1 MVESFGAAVA
11 AFTTRPVVMVAA
23 AADPAKIFQNQPL
36 TTSIETP
43 ATKKLP
49 ATPCTNRSFM
59 LWSGLMSA
67 EPRSD
72 HRVDQGGENE
82 KGNTHKGSRS
92 TSISSMRDGRDIAVG
107 SFLSCAVDVDGGGQP
122 RRTLMSV
129 DARRARPARPWS
141 VGARSQHG
149 GGLIA
154 TDRRSPRRVPLFLLP
169 VSGRAGARASTAHVA
184 LTRVRR
190 RRIASSGRPGESC

>member
-1 MVESFGAAVA
+1 
-11 AFTTRPVVMVAA
+11 MVAA
-23 AADPAKIFQNQPL
+23 AADAANFPGDVLTRPVASPSAKKIGPRV
-36 TTSIETP
+36 
-43 ATKKLP
+43 
-49 ATPCTNRSFM
+49 CTNASFM

-72 HRVDQGGENE
+72 RRVDQGEENE

-92 TSISSMRDGRDIAVG
+92 TSMMSMRTGWDIAVG
-107 SFLSCAVDVDGGGQP
+107 SFLSCGDDVIDGS
-122 RRTLMSV
+122 LLSV
-129 DARRARPARPWS
+129 PAHARAR
-141 VGARSQHG
+141 HD

-154 TDRRSPRRVPLFLLP
+154 TDRRSPRPMPFLLLP

-190 RRIASSGRPGESC
+190 RRIASSGRPGESR